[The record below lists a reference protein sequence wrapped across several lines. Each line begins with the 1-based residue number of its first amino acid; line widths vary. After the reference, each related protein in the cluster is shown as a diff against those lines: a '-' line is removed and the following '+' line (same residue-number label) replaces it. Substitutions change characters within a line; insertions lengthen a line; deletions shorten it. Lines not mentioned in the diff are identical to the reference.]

1 MVMPAPAA
9 GLEPPATPEAPAAPE
24 TRPGREWRTRAHV
37 FGLPLIHCVRGA
49 DPSTGKRRVA
59 KGIVAAGP
67 VAVGLIAC
75 GGVAIGGVALGGVSI
90 GLLAAGA
97 GALGL
102 LLSFGLLAAGP
113 YPFGVLTSSLG
124 DLFFSGTIRIIF
136 LIFLLRLWMRSR
148 RFRKRHGEDGGAF
161 SIWSALG
168 AREWR
173 SDGTPFRG
181 GHAVATMGACEI
193 DLTGATINGPEA
205 VIEATAV
212 FGALKIV
219 VPYGWRIVTN
229 GTQLLGGYANKT
241 RPPQP
246 AASAAAPRLL
256 VKGLALVGA
265 VEVTHAAPEE
275 AGPPH

>member
-1 MVMPAPAA
+1 V
-9 GLEPPATPEAPAAPE
+9 L
-24 TRPGREWRTRAHV
+24 
-37 FGLPLIHCVRGA
+37 
-49 DPSTGKRRVA
+49 
-59 KGIVAAGP
+59 
-67 VAVGLIAC
+67 AV
-75 GGVAIGGVALGGVSI
+75 
-90 GLLAAGA
+90 
-97 GALGL
+97 
-102 LLSFGLLAAGP
+102 GP
-113 YPFGVLTSSLG
+113 YPFGVVTSSLT
-124 DLFFSGTIRIIF
+124 DLLFSGALRVIL

-246 AASAAAPRLL
+246 AASGPSPRLL
-256 VKGLALVGA
+256 VKGFALVGA
-265 VEVTHAAPEE
+265 VEVTHPETN
-275 AGPPH
+275 